1 VLILAAAAAVSVLSG
16 CGTTAPSVQRS
27 ATPTV
32 GTGPSTS
39 AAASVP
45 DLRISSAA
53 LRPAPPVIPPT
64 RVIVPGHD
72 VDVPV
77 IPVGLLPTGAM
88 QLPDDPAIA
97 GWYRYG
103 PDARATSGS
112 IVIAA
117 HVDSMRY
124 GLGPFVRI
132 RDLPNG
138 APIRITDAEGKTT
151 VYHVDRVQRTLKHA
165 LPTTSLFDRSG
176 PRRLVLVTCGG
187 TFDTVSRTYSDNVLV
202 HAKAAR

>member
-1 VLILAAAAAVSVLSG
+1 
-16 CGTTAPSVQRS
+16 
-27 ATPTV
+27 
-32 GTGPSTS
+32 
-39 AAASVP
+39 
-45 DLRISSAA
+45 
-53 LRPAPPVIPPT
+53 
-64 RVIVPGHD
+64 
-72 VDVPV
+72 
-77 IPVGLLPTGAM
+77 M

-103 PDARATSGS
+103 PDARAPSGS

-117 HVDSMRY
+117 HVDSLRY

-132 RDLPNG
+132 RDLPSG
-138 APIRITDAEGKTT
+138 APIRITDADGRTT
-151 VYHVDRVQRTLKHA
+151 VYRVDFIRRTLKHA
-165 LPTTSLFDRSG
+165 LPTKSLFDRSG